1 VTRAVLLAQ
10 ICTKSFVGWGFAPDP
25 TGGAYSAPPDP
36 LDGLGGGA
44 TREKERREGR
54 GKERRGGKG
63 KGGDGVPE
71 SRVGKPSVGNWA
83 SPFRYQ
89 HGLAHRQASPFPCKN
104 GIVRSLGRRSM
115 LYRCCSAA
123 AGASNDSAAAAD
135 LRQLSSSSSSSL
147 AF

>member
-1 VTRAVLLAQ
+1 MHQ
-10 ICTKSFVGWGFAPDP
+10 IVCRLGLRPRPHWGSLQRSPRPPRWFRGWGHPGKGKE
-25 TGGAYSAPPDP
+25 GGQ
-36 LDGLGGGA
+36 GE
-44 TREKERREGR
+44 RKERREGEGR
-54 GKERRGGKG
+54 GLRPGMPK
-63 KGGDGVPE
+63 

-135 LRQLSSSSSSSL
+135 LRLLSSSSSSSL